1 MRDEIE
7 SFEQLGVQP
16 LGVNPASV
24 ARHTRYA
31 EKMGFPF
38 PLLSDPNRDIARA
51 YGAVKPLLPAIQRS
65 VVGIGRDGRVVYA
78 VRGAPPVAEILAA
91 FRA

>member
-1 MRDEIE
+1 VRDEIE
-7 SFEQLGVQP
+7 SFVRQGVQP

-24 ARHTRYA
+24 ERHTRYA

-38 PLLSDPNRDIARA
+38 PLLSDPDGAIAGA
-51 YGAVKPLLPAIQRS
+51 YGALKPLLRSIQRS
-65 VVGIGRDGRVVYA
+65 VVGIGRDGRVAYA

-91 FRA
+91 FPA